1 MVECQ
6 PSKLAMRVRFP
17 SPAPPPMPGTDE
29 RIFPKAYA
37 GSSDGT
43 RCSEGWR
50 KAEAGRER
58 SRGSTPGKGLKTA
71 VG

>member
-29 RIFPKAYA
+29 LIFPRARRPA
-37 GSSDGT
+37 TG
-43 RCSEGWR
+43 E
-50 KAEAGRER
+50 EACPRDV
-58 SRGSTPGKGLKTA
+58 LKSF
-71 VG
+71 

>member
-17 SPAPPPMPGTDE
+17 SPAPPPMPATDE
-29 RIFPKAYA
+29 RIFPKACA
-37 GSSDGT
+37 GGFDGT
-43 RCSEGWR
+43 RYSEGWR
-50 KAEAGRER
+50 KAEAGREH
-58 SRGSTPGKGLKTA
+58 SRGDTPGKDLKTA